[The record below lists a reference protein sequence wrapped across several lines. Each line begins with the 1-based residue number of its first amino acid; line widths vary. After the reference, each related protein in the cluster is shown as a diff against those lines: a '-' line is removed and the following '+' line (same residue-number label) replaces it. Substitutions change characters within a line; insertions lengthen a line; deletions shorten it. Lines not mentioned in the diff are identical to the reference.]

1 MAVGSRE
8 WLAVAAGDVGDDGGR
23 TTTAGNT
30 QQFEQQTNTAAAA
43 IMKKIST
50 GERVNIDDIRRG
62 IDQLALHTAAAEL
75 TGNDLKTEVLQSL
88 GCEHCVLYVCIM
100 RQPLWG
106 CILFS

>member
-1 MAVGSRE
+1 MVVGSRE
-8 WLAVAAGDVGDDGGR
+8 WHAVAPGDVGDDGGR

-30 QQFEQQTNTAAAA
+30 QQFEQQTNTAAAAA

-75 TGNDLKTEVLQSL
+75 TGNS
-88 GCEHCVLYVCIM
+88 
-100 RQPLWG
+100 
-106 CILFS
+106 